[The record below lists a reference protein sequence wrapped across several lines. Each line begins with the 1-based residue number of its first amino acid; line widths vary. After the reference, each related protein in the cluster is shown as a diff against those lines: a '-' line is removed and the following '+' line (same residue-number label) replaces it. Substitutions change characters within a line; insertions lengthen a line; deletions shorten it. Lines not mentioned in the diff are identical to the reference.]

1 MCGITIDSGRS
12 QPSLA
17 SAINGSTMMIPSK
30 KQHSKLHNT
39 NNVTM
44 KTSKSSPLLATDDD
58 MIKCKY
64 ITKNSKLGDGNFSV
78 VKECINVQT
87 KETYAMKLVHKNL
100 VKNKLQL
107 IKREF
112 GLLNALSVEIR
123 HLENKNKNKNVS
135 LDYFQGHHHILQL
148 YDYFETEENIVLI
161 TQLCDQTDLYEKI
174 IANNHLDLMKQ
185 VMPYTAC
192 LVSVL
197 DFLHSQRVIH
207 RDIKAENVLF
217 RLHKKKNPD
226 FNLSNQLP
234 EQYDLSAHDLIV
246 GDFGLATRI
255 NDPNSLSLKE
265 YVGTISYI
273 SPEIVKCKSVASMS
287 ESDLDNIKP
296 YGTAVD
302 IWALGV
308 LVYFM
313 AFGYTPFDCET
324 DEETLDCISKCD
336 YYIDED
342 YSKRV
347 EYKDFWNFIQ
357 CCFAIDPKKR
367 RTAKQLRHHPFV
379 DKFFDNR
386 HSTATT
392 GTSLL
397 VERPDLGPRNHS
409 FNTLRKLDSP
419 ERTES
424 LMNLSWISPSLS
436 SSSSSGTS
444 ASSGSTLSTRGSN
457 YSYARTQQNHKD
469 MLAHDPSFVNI
480 TTKNSI
486 NEVPKRTPSNKTIKN
501 DSNNPKKPMIRR
513 TISMTSVKN
522 SPSSYKVNKANN
534 ASIIASHST
543 FFLDPQPP
551 KGSLMNGRFSE
562 NPQQLSNFDSTP
574 RTLSRDNSSKSLF
587 SLLSHDDT
595 DKDNLVIHDQEMI
608 HGLSKWHDNDENENI
623 HQMDGGTVTFE
634 LGSSDDDE
642 N

>member
-1 MCGITIDSGRS
+1 MCGVRIDSGRS
-12 QPSLA
+12 QPSL
-17 SAINGSTMMIPSK
+17 SSTINGSSMMIPSK
-30 KQHSKLHNT
+30 KDNSKLHN
-39 NNVTM
+39 NNNNTSNI
-44 KTSKSSPLLATDDD
+44 KSSKSSPLLATDYD

-64 ITKNSKLGDGNFSV
+64 IAKNSQLGDGNFSV

-112 GLLNALSVEIR
+112 GLLNALSAEIR
-123 HLENKNKNKNVS
+123 HLENKNKNIKVT

-161 TQLCDQTDLYEKI
+161 TQLCDQSDLYEKI
-174 IANNHLDLMKQ
+174 IKNEHLDLMKQ
-185 VMPYTAC
+185 VIPYTAC

-217 RLHKKKNPD
+217 RLHKKRNPEL
-226 FNLSNQLP
+226 NASKQLP
-234 EQYDLSAHDLIV
+234 EQYDLSAHDLIL

-255 NDPNSLSLKE
+255 NDPNSISLKE

-273 SPEIVKCKSVASMS
+273 APEIVKCKSVSSMTNDELS
-287 ESDLDNIKP
+287 KVEP
-296 YGTAVD
+296 YGTSVD

-324 DEETLDCISKCD
+324 DEETLDCIAKCD

-342 YSKRV
+342 YLKRV

-357 CCFAIDPKKR
+357 CCFVIDPKKR
-367 RTAKQLRHHPFV
+367 RTAKQLRHHPFIE
-379 DKFFDNR
+379 KFFDNR
-386 HSTATT
+386 HSTSTT

-409 FNTLRKLDSP
+409 FNTLRKLESP

-424 LMNLSWISPSLS
+424 LMNTSWV
-436 SSSSSGTS
+436 SSSG
-444 ASSGSTLSTRGSN
+444 SSSVSTGDSITSTLSTRGSN
-457 YSYARTQQNHKD
+457 YSYGMLPQNNNHND
-469 MLAHDPSFVNI
+469 EGLIHDPSFVNI
-480 TTKNSI
+480 ATRNHGTDA
-486 NEVPKRTPSNKTIKN
+486 PKRTPSNKTIKT
-501 DSNNPKKPMIRR
+501 DSNNVKKPMIRR

-522 SPSSYKVNKANN
+522 SPSSYKVNKINN

-595 DKDNLVIHDQEMI
+595 DKDNLVNESDKI
-608 HGLSKWHDNDENENI
+608 HGINRWHDENENFQ
-623 HQMDGGTVTFE
+623 QMEGGTVTFE
-634 LGSSDDDE
+634 LGSSDEDNE
-642 N
+642 